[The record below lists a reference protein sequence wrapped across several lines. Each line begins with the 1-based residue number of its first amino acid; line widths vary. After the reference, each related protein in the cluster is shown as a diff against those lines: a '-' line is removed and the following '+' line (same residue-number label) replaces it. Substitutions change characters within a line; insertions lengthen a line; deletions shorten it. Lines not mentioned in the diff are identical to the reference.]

1 MKQTHLKKIRVV
13 IALVFFCLITA
24 LFLDANHLIPPAV
37 GDAALYLQ
45 FVPSLLQ
52 FITAAGLA
60 AAGFIVV
67 LLLTLLFGRVFCST
81 VCPLGTLQDIIIR
94 LSERWKK
101 PRRVRF
107 RYKKPHTLLRYGLLL
122 LTVITLLYGSL
133 LAVNLLDPFSN
144 FGRLIAD
151 MIRPVY
157 IGLTNLIVSLLES
170 FKVYLIHPM
179 EWKIA
184 SLITL
189 IFPLLFLGMLIWLSA
204 GKGRLYCNTL
214 CPVGTLLGL
223 VSRVSLFK
231 IKIDKEACTV
241 CAQCSINC
249 KASCIR
255 LKTKEIDFSRC
266 IACFDCIDVC
276 PGLGIGYK
284 SSLTLSLNPLLT
296 HQSPPPWRG
305 RVRVEGKE
313 ESQGNGLPEPS
324 KRAFLG
330 KSVLYLA
337 GLAQLTKTQ
346 TATATAVTPP
356 NPVSPPGSRSLA
368 QFTQTC
374 TACHLCIS
382 ACPTQVLQPALLQY
396 GLAGI
401 LQPRMDYHL
410 SFCNFDCTRC
420 GQVCPSGA
428 ILPLG
433 KEVKQIT
440 QLGVAQFLQERCIVY
455 TDKTACGACA
465 EHCPTKAVR
474 MVPYQR
480 NLTIPE
486 VRGALC
492 VGCGAC
498 EYACPVRPQRAIYVA
513 GHAVHRVAQRPTAE
527 PLKVEI
533 RQDFPF

>member
-1 MKQTHLKKIRVV
+1 MKQMHLKKIRVV
-13 IALVFFCLITA
+13 IALVFFCLTTA
-24 LFLDANHLIPPAV
+24 LFLDVNHLVPPPIGNAV
-37 GDAALYLQ
+37 LYLQ

-60 AAGFIVV
+60 ATGFIVV

-81 VCPLGTLQDIIIR
+81 ICPLGTLQDMIIR

-101 PRRVRF
+101 PKRVRF

-122 LTVITLLYGSL
+122 LTVMTLLYGSL

-151 MIRPVY
+151 LIRPVY
-157 IGLTNLIVSLLES
+157 LGLTNVIVSLLEF
-170 FKVYLIHPM
+170 FKIYLIRPV

-184 SLITL
+184 SPITL
-189 IFPLLFLGMLIWLSA
+189 VFPLLFLGLLIWLSA

-223 VSRVSLFK
+223 VSHFALFK
-231 IKIDKEACTV
+231 IKIDREACTV
-241 CAQCSINC
+241 CAKCSINC

-276 PGLGIGYK
+276 PGLGIGYQP
-284 SSLTLSLNPLLT
+284 SF
-296 HQSPPPWRG
+296 G
-305 RVRVEGKE
+305 FGKGE
-313 ESQGNGLPEPS
+313 QQGSGIPEPS

-337 GLAQLTKTQ
+337 GLAELAKVQA
-346 TATATAVTPP
+346 ATAAIATPSE
-356 NPVSPPGSRSLA
+356 PVSPPGSHSLA
-368 QFTQTC
+368 HFTRTC
-374 TACHLCIS
+374 TACHLCIA
-382 ACPTQVLQPALLQY
+382 ACPTQVLQPALLEY
-396 GLAGI
+396 GLTGI
-401 LQPRMDYHL
+401 LQPRLDYRL

-420 GQVCPSGA
+420 GQVCPTGA
-428 ILPLG
+428 ILPLD
-433 KEVKQIT
+433 KETKQIT
-440 QLGVAQFLQERCIVY
+440 QLGVARFLQEHCIIY

-465 EHCPTKAVR
+465 EHCPTKAVT

-486 VRGALC
+486 VREALC

-513 GHAVHRVAQRPTAE
+513 GHAVHRLAQRPTAE
-527 PLKVEI
+527 PLKVET